1 MSELDVCNDHKY
13 EAYQGL
19 TLDFDRLQCDPSYV
33 SEVAPQLVKQL
44 KEVGFVVVEVDKN
57 AAEIVEKANRA
68 SREYFEGN
76 PQHEKWRHVLKPEA
90 VGYSHFGGKSTRQ
103 AFTVNLPGKGIP
115 FPWPDHPDNFE
126 SNITEYFQFQQLLGS
141 TILSTISVGRHENQD
156 SLTKFLD
163 DPQETNEYTS
173 SVLFIRHYQSEIIGE
188 NLDART
194 VWPKDHTREH
204 TDSGILTLKPLSEI
218 AALQIMRLSDGKW
231 VDAEV
236 RNNNKNMEKFP
247 IIILVGEELGFL
259 TNGYFKAAIHRV
271 AFRDTT
277 TRVSLPFQLR
287 GDRKTFPKIENYSP
301 ALKLIALSFH

>member
-1 MSELDVCNDHKY
+1 MSELDVRKDMKY
-13 EAYQGL
+13 EVYQGL
-19 TLDFDRLQCDPSYV
+19 TLDFNRLQDDPSYV
-33 SEVAPQLVKQL
+33 SEVAPHLVKQL

-90 VGYSHFGGKSTRQ
+90 VGYSHFGGKCTRQ
-103 AFTVNLPGKGIP
+103 AFTVNLPRQGLP

-126 SNITEYFQFQQLLGS
+126 KNITEYFQFQELLGS
-141 TILSTISVGRHENQD
+141 VILSTISVGRNESKD

-163 DPQETNEYTS
+163 VPQENTDYTS
-173 SVLFIRHYQSEIIGE
+173 SVLFIRHYLSEIVGE

-218 AALQIMRLSDGKW
+218 AALQIMRWSDAKW

-236 RNNNKNMEKFP
+236 RNKNTDKCP

-259 TNGYFKAAIHRV
+259 SNGYFKAAIHRV
-271 AFRDTT
+271 AFQDTT

-287 GDRKTFPKIENYSP
+287 GDRKKFPKLENYSP
-301 ALKLIALSFH
+301 SLKLIALSIH